1 MIGHQQQISCST
13 GKAEVHF
20 VKNNFMKR
28 ELVIDVIIFLFILL
42 FLYASL
48 SKLIDYQKFDLQIRK
63 SPLLTPF
70 AGILAILVPVFEI
83 VISLALMI
91 DRFRLIGL
99 YAFFTLMT
107 MFTAYIFV
115 ILQFSDY
122 IPCSCGGILQNMN
135 WRQHL
140 VFDIVIVLL
149 SMIAVFIYPVRS
161 IRKSYANQ

>member
-1 MIGHQQQISCST
+1 
-13 GKAEVHF
+13 
-20 VKNNFMKR
+20 MKR
-28 ELVIDVIIFLFILL
+28 KIVIDVIIFLFILL

-83 VISLALMI
+83 VISLTLMI

-99 YAFFTLMT
+99 YASFSLMT

-140 VFDIVIVLL
+140 VFDIIFVLL
-149 SMIAVFIYPVRS
+149 SMIAILLYPARS
-161 IRKSYANQ
+161 ISKSNANR